1 MKYNTIFDIIVVL
14 ITFQIN
20 EIYATG
26 KTFTTKNAQYFIDNE
41 QKVSN
46 NNF

>member
-1 MKYNTIFDIIVVL
+1 MKFNTIFDIIVVL
-14 ITFQIN
+14 ITFQIS

-26 KTFTTKNAQYFIDNE
+26 KIFTTKNTQYFIDNE